1 MEENQDF
8 PTAKGLSVATL
19 FSQTRTYNIPQFQRG
34 YAWDLDDINDLLGD
48 FERAFIDRPN
58 EPYLLGQTILCQ
70 DKNSQRL
77 SVIDGQQR
85 ITSLF
90 LFLIAAH
97 QELELRADLE
107 DFQKDQKL
115 LLQLAIVNSSKGKN
129 EPRLLVTENAQTII
143 SLILENKLVK
153 GSKTNNFSEE
163 NIKEAYLKFK
173 SYLGNEYP
181 STSDL
186 FEFVF
191 FVFYHVFVLEL
202 RLASIA
208 EAVRVFASM
217 NNRGKGLV
225 DSDLIKNL
233 LFAVVSENDNYKKM
247 AADWDF
253 AVEALYKSKYKRL
266 KSMDYLLKLLIGI
279 ETGESIRTE
288 ELFSEW
294 QKILRSES
302 DVRDFAERLPA
313 NAQGL
318 KSLSFGKT
326 PQNELSPEVFG
337 SQQFNISQHFEVL
350 MAGRKLTPESFSEL
364 SKIVDARMMLSLFS
378 AERPQDFERIVHPW
392 AEKISKL
399 HATATR
405 DELLEASANVL
416 ESKMV
421 NTLIKKMKEE
431 LDELTY
437 SVTSQRKRIRYII
450 ARSEKALQS
459 KFLHKTNWSLEDMN
473 STKGELGWHLDHIFP
488 QALVNE
494 FPQAGLK
501 QRTQSE
507 AINLLGNL
515 MLFSPKDNRT
525 MRDAHPSSK
534 EKQSFIAGSLVF
546 LNATLIEESLWSETH
561 KANQRDKE
569 VLLRIQGPSAPLS
582 NQWNIDSIKERQRI
596 YFELFAES
604 ILTDL
609 GSSLD
614 VVNFD

>member
-1 MEENQDF
+1 
-8 PTAKGLSVATL
+8 
-19 FSQTRTYNIPQFQRG
+19 
-34 YAWDLDDINDLLGD
+34 
-48 FERAFIDRPN
+48 
-58 EPYLLGQTILCQ
+58 
-70 DKNSQRL
+70 
-77 SVIDGQQR
+77 
-85 ITSLF
+85 
-90 LFLIAAH
+90 
-97 QELELRADLE
+97 
-107 DFQKDQKL
+107 
-115 LLQLAIVNSSKGKN
+115 
-129 EPRLLVTENAQTII
+129 
-143 SLILENKLVK
+143 
-153 GSKTNNFSEE
+153 
-163 NIKEAYLKFK
+163 
-173 SYLGNEYP
+173 
-181 STSDL
+181 
-186 FEFVF
+186 
-191 FVFYHVFVLEL
+191 
-202 RLASIA
+202 
-208 EAVRVFASM
+208 
-217 NNRGKGLV
+217 
-225 DSDLIKNL
+225 
-233 LFAVVSENDNYKKM
+233 
-247 AADWDF
+247 
-253 AVEALYKSKYKRL
+253 
-266 KSMDYLLKLLIGI
+266 
-279 ETGESIRTE
+279 
-288 ELFSEW
+288 
-294 QKILRSES
+294 
-302 DVRDFAERLPA
+302 
-313 NAQGL
+313 
-318 KSLSFGKT
+318 
-326 PQNELSPEVFG
+326 
-337 SQQFNISQHFEVL
+337 
-350 MAGRKLTPESFSEL
+350 
-364 SKIVDARMMLSLFS
+364 MMLSLFS

-392 AEKISKL
+392 AKKISKL
-399 HATATR
+399 HATATK

-525 MRDAHPSSK
+525 MKDAHPSSK

-582 NQWNIDSIKERQRI
+582 NQWNIDSIKERQKV